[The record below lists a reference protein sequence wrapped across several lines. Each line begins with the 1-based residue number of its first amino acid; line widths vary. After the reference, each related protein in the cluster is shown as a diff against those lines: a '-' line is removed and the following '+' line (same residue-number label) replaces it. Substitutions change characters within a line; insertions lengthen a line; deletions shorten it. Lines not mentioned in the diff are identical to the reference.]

1 MNRRQLA
8 VLLIFCALAL
18 AAGAYVL
25 LSEAPKEEYVVHRE
39 AVKPPPEDVKA
50 PAWVDSG
57 QTPEPDYT
65 PAQAEAHNATPVP
78 PKQEP
83 EYVPQVIEVKEDS
96 VVTLSFVEALSNF
109 FLSRFVPADTS
120 GVSTTGVSA
129 KSVNMHFGQEL
140 TGFSVPGDDIRTARK
155 AVLDYAFT
163 PSMLKTLEQI
173 YSPAFLAYLVDSATT
188 QEREYT
194 VGMDKEIR
202 PLTVAETSEMLRL
215 NANVLKQ
222 TASIFRII
230 ANDPTITELA
240 GKYLRSAKAV
250 ERANG
255 QLQTAIAD
263 EKDTAKAGQRL
274 KQAILQREHVKN
286 SIVSRIKRHCPGCSS
301 SEAFYIAQWAYRRVL
316 GEPVK
321 RLPTFKTASE
331 LLDKMSKRFLQ
342 EAAKLK

>member
-1 MNRRQLA
+1 MNRRQTA

-18 AAGAYVL
+18 AAGAYIL
-25 LSEAPKEEYVVHRE
+25 LSDTPKDEYVHRE
-39 AVKPPPEDVKA
+39 TVKPPPEDVKA

-57 QTPEPDYT
+57 QTPEPDYS
-65 PAQAEAHNATPVP
+65 PAQAKAQNATPVP
-78 PKQEP
+78 PKKQS

-109 FLSRFVPADTS
+109 FLARFVPADTS
-120 GVSTTGVSA
+120 GISTTGVNA

-140 TGFSVPGDDIRTARK
+140 TGFSVPGDDIRAARK

-173 YSPAFLAYLVDSATT
+173 YSPAFMAYLVDSATT
-188 QEREYT
+188 EDREYT
-194 VGMDKEIR
+194 VGMEKEIR
-202 PLTVAETSEMLRL
+202 PLTNAETSEMLRL

-230 ANDPTITELA
+230 SNDPTITELA
-240 GKYLRSAKAV
+240 GKYLRSSKAV

-263 EKDTAKAGQRL
+263 EKDTTKAGQRL
-274 KQAILQREHVKN
+274 KQAILQRERVKN
-286 SIVSRIKRHCPGCSS
+286 SIVSRIKRNCPGCSS
-301 SEAFYIAQWAYRRVL
+301 SDAFYTAQWAYRRVL
-316 GEPVK
+316 GEPK
-321 RLPTFKTASE
+321 KHLPTFKTAAE
-331 LLDKMSKRFLQ
+331 VLDKMSNRFLQ